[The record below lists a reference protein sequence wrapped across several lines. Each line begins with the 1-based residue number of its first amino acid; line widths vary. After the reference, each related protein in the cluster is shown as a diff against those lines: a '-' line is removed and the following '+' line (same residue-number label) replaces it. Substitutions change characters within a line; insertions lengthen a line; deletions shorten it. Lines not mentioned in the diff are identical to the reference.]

1 MSAEYKK
8 LHESYRNLAAKA
20 KAGDKEAHAAKAVVM
35 GEIRH
40 AEREAANAGKPL
52 SATYQGESVVVNVG
66 EASSKRSLQE
76 EYVRKFDDERPVNIN
91 GEEQTLRQFHR
102 RRLLGR

>member
-20 KAGDKEAHAAKAVVM
+20 KAGDKDAHAAKAVVM
-35 GEIRH
+35 NEIRQ
-40 AEREAANAGKPL
+40 AERESARAGKVI
-52 SATYQGESVVVNVG
+52 SAQYQADSVVIST
-66 EASSKRSLQE
+66 EETSSKRSLQE
-76 EYVRKFDDERPVNIN
+76 EYIRKFDDERPVTIN
-91 GEEQTLRQFHR
+91 GQEQTLRQFHR